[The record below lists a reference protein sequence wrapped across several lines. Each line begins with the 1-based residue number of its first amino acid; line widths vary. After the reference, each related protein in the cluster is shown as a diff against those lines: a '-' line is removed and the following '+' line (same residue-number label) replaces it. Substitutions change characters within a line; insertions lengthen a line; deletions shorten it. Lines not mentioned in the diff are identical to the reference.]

1 MEHPKVLYLA
11 CCRRCSFWIGQED
24 PSNFK
29 SRLQAHME
37 KSHGCP
43 TSVLGRTIPL
53 NEFREN
59 FGIIIEKNQDRIQTF
74 EQSWIDNSF
83 FEGLRGQRCRRKSET
98 EERIAERGR
107 YLARELK
114 RQMSCIIKEP
124 IRIQPSSDKTEKEKA
139 SLALENMQQ
148 VERNEFLASI
158 HRAPAKPPLIKTPDT
173 FF

>member
-1 MEHPKVLYLA
+1 MLYLA

-24 PSNFK
+24 LSNFK
-29 SRLQAHME
+29 SKLQTHME

-43 TSVLGRTIPL
+43 TAVLGRTIPL

-59 FGIIIEKNQDRIQTF
+59 FGIITEKNQDRIQTF

-83 FEGLRGQRCRRKSET
+83 FEGLRGQRSRRKNET

-107 YLARELK
+107 YLAGELM
-114 RQMSCIIKEP
+114 RQMSSIIKEP
-124 IRIQPSSDKTEKEKA
+124 IRIYPSNDKTEKEKV
-139 SLALENMQQ
+139 SLARENLQQ

-158 HRAPAKPPLIKTPDT
+158 GKTPAKASRIKTPD
-173 FF
+173 FY